1 MFRCGSVKIPMR
13 IGIDATNLGS
23 GGSLTH
29 IGELLAAA
37 RPEDHGV
44 SRVVVWG
51 SRDVLAR
58 LPSRPWLD
66 AVHEPMLDAPLPIRM
81 LWQQTRI
88 SALARAASCD
98 VLFVPGGTYL
108 GGFRPFVTM
117 SRNLLPFD
125 PPQLRLY
132 GASLR
137 VLKFLLL
144 RLSQAKTIRN
154 ADGTIFLNAYG
165 RSRVIDKLQ
174 AVSGSETIIPH
185 GISQRFR
192 RSPRT
197 QKPLS
202 AYSKENPFRLLYV
215 STIDVYK
222 HQWRVAEAVTELV
235 REGLPVRL
243 EIVGPAHHAPI
254 SRLRRVV
261 HRLHAEEHVRYRGPI
276 AYSDLP
282 AVYHENDGYVF
293 ASTCENLPNCLLE
306 AMNAGL
312 PIACSD
318 RPPMPHILG
327 DGGVYFDASD
337 TADIVRA
344 LRHLVTSVE
353 AREAY
358 ANAAYARAQQYS
370 WERCANET
378 FSFLRTIA

>member
-1 MFRCGSVKIPMR
+1 MR

-29 IGELLAAA
+29 IGELLSAA
-37 RPEDHGV
+37 RPEEHGINQ
-44 SRVVVWG
+44 VVVWG
-51 SRDVLAR
+51 SRDVLGR

-66 AVHEPMLDAPLPIRM
+66 AVHEPMLEAPLPIRI
-81 LWQQTRI
+81 LWQQTKI

-98 VLFVPGGTYL
+98 LLFVPGGTYL
-108 GGFRPFVTM
+108 GNFRPFVTM

-144 RLSQAKTIRN
+144 RLSHSRTVLH
-154 ADGTIFLNAYG
+154 ADGTIFLHDYG
-165 RSRVIDKLQ
+165 RSRVLRRLPATTGRQ
-174 AVSGSETIIPH
+174 TIIPH
-185 GISQRFR
+185 GVSQRFR
-192 RSPRT
+192 RAPRP

-222 HQWRVAEAVTELV
+222 HQADVAEAVAQLV
-235 REGLPVRL
+235 AEGMPLHL
-243 EIVGPAHHAPI
+243 DIVGPAHHAPI
-254 SRLRRVV
+254 THLRSVV
-261 HRLHAEEHVRYRGPI
+261 HQLHAEEYVRYRGPI

-282 AVYHENDGYVF
+282 DVYNESDAYVF

-306 AMNAGL
+306 AMGAGL

-318 RPPMPHILG
+318 RPPMPYILG
-327 DGGVYFDASD
+327 EGGGIYFDASNN
-337 TADIVRA
+337 ADIVRA
-344 LRHLVTSVE
+344 LRQLVTSPE
-353 AREAY
+353 ARQAY
-358 ANAAYARAQQYS
+358 ATAAYARALQYS
-370 WERCANET
+370 WERCAQET
-378 FSFLRTIA
+378 FSFLRTIV

>member
-1 MFRCGSVKIPMR
+1 MR

-37 RPEDHGV
+37 RPEEHGF

-58 LPSRPWLD
+58 LPLRPWLD
-66 AVHEPMLDAPLPIRM
+66 SVYEPMLDAPLPIRL
-81 LWQQTRI
+81 LWQQAKI
-88 SALARAASCD
+88 SVLAHAASCD
-98 VLFVPGGTYL
+98 LLFVPGGTYL

-144 RLSQAKTIRN
+144 RFSQSRTVRN
-154 ADGTIFLNAYG
+154 ADGTIFLNDYG
-165 RSRVIDKLQ
+165 RARVIKRLRTLP
-174 AVSGSETIIPH
+174 GRETIIPH

-192 RSPRT
+192 RAPRP
-197 QKPLS
+197 QKPLN
-202 AYSKENPFRLLYV
+202 AYSKEAPFRLLYV
-215 STIDVYK
+215 STVDLYK
-222 HQWRVAEAVTELV
+222 HQSRVAEAVAQLAG
-235 REGLPVRL
+235 EGLPVQL
-243 EIVGPAHHAPI
+243 EIVGTAHHAAM
-254 SRLRRVV
+254 SELRSAVR
-261 HRLHAEEHVRYRGPI
+261 RLHAEEYVHYRGPI
-276 AYSDLP
+276 AYADLP
-282 AVYHENDGYVF
+282 EVYGECDGFVF

-318 RPPMPHILG
+318 RPPMPNILG
-327 DGGVYFDASD
+327 YGGVYFDASD
-337 TADIVRA
+337 TAYIVRA
-344 LRHLVTSVE
+344 VRHLVTSPEVRQ
-353 AREAY
+353 ACAG
-358 ANAAYARAQQYS
+358 AAYARAQEYS
-370 WERCANET
+370 WERCADET